1 MFVHLVTEVWV
12 SSDPEGGSSD
22 DPLAVFASLADAET
36 YVWSME
42 EKAPENWAVK
52 AGMGTLHY
60 FVMTMPMIEE
70 NAKVEDYA

>member
-1 MFVHLVTEVWV
+1 MENGLGK
-12 SSDPEGGSSD
+12 PE
-22 DPLAVFASLADAET
+22 LR

-42 EKAPENWAVK
+42 EKAPDNWAVK